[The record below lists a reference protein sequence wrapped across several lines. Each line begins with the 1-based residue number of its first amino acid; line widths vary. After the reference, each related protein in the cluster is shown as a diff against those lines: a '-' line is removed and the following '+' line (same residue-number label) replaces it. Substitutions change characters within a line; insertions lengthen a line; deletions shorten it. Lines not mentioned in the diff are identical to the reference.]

1 MTLSPA
7 YNNDSREPQMTS
19 KTSTPRRAAAAA
31 FIGTTIEFYD
41 YYIYAFAAALVL
53 GQLFFPS
60 ENPMLS
66 TMAAFGS
73 FAVGFIARPFAG
85 MVFGHLGDRLGRK
98 KMLLVTIVLMG
109 VATSCIGLLPTYAQA
124 GIWAPIGLVLLRLL
138 QGISVGGEWG
148 GAVLMASEH
157 APKGRKVFFASFAQ
171 WGSPAGLLLALI
183 AFRLITEMEQE
194 ALMSWGWRIPF
205 LMSGVLM
212 IVGLVIRFGVPES
225 PEFTE
230 VKENDQTS
238 DNPVREVLRTG
249 WKQILFAALAVTI
262 GSGGFFF
269 TNTFMITYVTQYQG
283 IAKTTILDCLFV
295 VTILQFLSQPCSALL
310 AERLGEGRFLK
321 WVASLCIVVPYPMFL
336 LVQTGNLLYMTAG
349 IALAVILLAALYA
362 VIAGYMAEAFPAR
375 VRYSGISIAYQL
387 GSGLTGGLT
396 PMIGTFIAAQF
407 AGQWVPL
414 ALFFSVLALMS
425 LAGVLGLAHL
435 RSVNATPALLST
447 TQGVA

>member
-1 MTLSPA
+1 MTHTPS
-7 YNNDSREPQMTS
+7 S
-19 KTSTPRRAAAAA
+19 PRRAAAAA

-41 YYIYAFAAALVL
+41 FYIYAFAAALVL

-98 KMLLVTIVLMG
+98 KMLLLTIVLMG
-109 VATSCIGLLPTYAQA
+109 VATTCIGLLPTYAQA
-124 GIWAPIGLVLLRLL
+124 GIWAPIGLVFLRLL

-183 AFRLITEMEQE
+183 AFRCISSMEQD

-212 IVGLVIRFGVPES
+212 MVGLAIRFGVPES
-225 PEFTE
+225 PEFAE
-230 VKENDQTS
+230 VKDSGQTVA
-238 DNPVREVLRTG
+238 NPVLEVIRKD
-249 WKQILFAALAVTI
+249 WRSIVFAALAVTI

-269 TNTFMITYVTQYQG
+269 HAFFI
-283 IAKTTILDCLFV
+283 
-295 VTILQFLSQPCSALL
+295 
-310 AERLGEGRFLK
+310 ERKGWR
-321 WVASLCIVVPYPMFL
+321 
-336 LVQTGNLLYMTAG
+336 
-349 IALAVILLAALYA
+349 
-362 VIAGYMAEAFPAR
+362 
-375 VRYSGISIAYQL
+375 
-387 GSGLTGGLT
+387 
-396 PMIGTFIAAQF
+396 
-407 AGQWVPL
+407 
-414 ALFFSVLALMS
+414 
-425 LAGVLGLAHL
+425 
-435 RSVNATPALLST
+435 
-447 TQGVA
+447 

>member
-1 MTLSPA
+1 
-7 YNNDSREPQMTS
+7 MTS
-19 KTSTPRRAAAAA
+19 TTSTPRRAAAAA

-41 YYIYAFAAALVL
+41 FYIYAFAAALVL
-53 GQLFFPS
+53 GPLFFPS

-98 KMLLVTIVLMG
+98 KMLLVTILLMG
-109 VATSCIGLLPTYAQA
+109 IATTCIGLLPTYSQA
-124 GIWAPIGLVLLRLL
+124 GVWAPIGLIFLRLL

-183 AFRLITEMEQE
+183 AFRCISEMEQE
-194 ALMSWGWRIPF
+194 SLMSWGWRIPF

-225 PEFTE
+225 PEFTK
-230 VKENDQTS
+230 VKDSDQTS
-238 DNPVREVLRTG
+238 KNPVSEVIRTG
-249 WKQILFAALAVTI
+249 WRQILFAALAVTI

-321 WVASLCIVVPYPMFL
+321 WVASLCILVPYPMFM
-336 LVQTGNLLYMTAG
+336 LVQTGNLFYMTAG

-362 VIAGYMAEAFPAR
+362 VIAGYMAEAFPTR

-396 PMIGTFIAAQF
+396 PLLGTFLAGYF
-407 AGQWVPL
+407 AGQWWPL
-414 ALFFSVLALMS
+414 AVFFSVLAFMS
-425 LAGVLGLAHL
+425 LTGVIGLSRL
-435 RSVNATPALLST
+435 RSQNAKSYVLAPS
-447 TQGVA
+447 QGVIS

>member
-1 MTLSPA
+1 
-7 YNNDSREPQMTS
+7 MTS
-19 KTSTPRRAAAAA
+19 TTSSPRRAAAAA

-41 YYIYAFAAALVL
+41 FYIYAFAAALVL

-109 VATSCIGLLPTYAQA
+109 VATTCIGLLPTYAQA
-124 GIWAPIGLVLLRLL
+124 GIWAPIGLVVLRLL

-183 AFRLITEMEQE
+183 AFRCISEMEQD

-212 IVGLVIRFGVPES
+212 MVGLAIRFGVPES
-225 PEFTE
+225 PEFAA
-230 VKENDQTS
+230 VQDSGQTAE
-238 DNPVREVLRTG
+238 NPVLEVIRKD
-249 WKQILFAALAVTI
+249 WKSILFAALAVTI

-295 VTILQFLSQPCSALL
+295 VTVLQFLSQPCSALL

-321 WVASLCIVVPYPMFL
+321 WVASLCILVPYPMFL
-336 LVQTGNLLYMTAG
+336 LVQTGNLFYMTAG
-349 IALAVILLAALYA
+349 IALAVLLLAALYA
-362 VIAGYMAEAFPAR
+362 VIAGYMAEAFQAR

-387 GSGLTGGLT
+387 GSGVSGGLT
-396 PMIGTFIAAQF
+396 PLIGTFLAGHF
-407 AGQWVPL
+407 AGQWWPL
-414 ALFFSVLALMS
+414 AVFFSGLALMS
-425 LAGVLGLAHL
+425 LIGVLGLAYL
-435 RSVNATPALLST
+435 RGVNAKPVGLPLS
-447 TQGVA
+447 QGVVK

>member
-1 MTLSPA
+1 
-7 YNNDSREPQMTS
+7 MTS
-19 KTSTPRRAAAAA
+19 TTSSPRRAAAAA

-41 YYIYAFAAALVL
+41 FYIYAFAAALVL

-109 VATSCIGLLPTYAQA
+109 VATTCIGLLPTYAQA
-124 GIWAPIGLVLLRLL
+124 GIWAPIGLVVLRLL

-183 AFRLITEMEQE
+183 AFRCISEMEQD

-212 IVGLVIRFGVPES
+212 MVGLAIRFGVPES
-225 PEFTE
+225 PEFAE
-230 VKENDQTS
+230 VQDSGQTAE
-238 DNPVREVLRTG
+238 NPVLEVIRKD
-249 WKQILFAALAVTI
+249 WKSILFAALAVTI

-295 VTILQFLSQPCSALL
+295 VTVLQFLSQPCSALL

-321 WVASLCIVVPYPMFL
+321 WVASLCILVPYPMFL
-336 LVQTGNLLYMTAG
+336 LVQTGNLFYMTAG
-349 IALAVILLAALYA
+349 IALAVLLLAALYA
-362 VIAGYMAEAFPAR
+362 VIAGYMAEAFQAR

-387 GSGLTGGLT
+387 GSGVSGGLT
-396 PMIGTFIAAQF
+396 PLIGTFLAGHF
-407 AGQWVPL
+407 AGQWWPL
-414 ALFFSVLALMS
+414 AVFFSGLALMS
-425 LAGVLGLAHL
+425 LIGVLGLAYF
-435 RSVNATPALLST
+435 RGVNAKPVGLPLS
-447 TQGVA
+447 QGVV

>member
-1 MTLSPA
+1 
-7 YNNDSREPQMTS
+7 MTS
-19 KTSTPRRAAAAA
+19 TTSTPRRAAAAA

-41 YYIYAFAAALVL
+41 FYIYAFAAALVL

-85 MVFGHLGDRLGRK
+85 MVFGHLGDRIGRK
-98 KMLLVTIVLMG
+98 KMLLMTIVLMG
-109 VATSCIGLLPTYAQA
+109 VATTCIGLLPTYAQA
-124 GIWAPIGLVLLRLL
+124 GIWAPIGLVVLRLL

-183 AFRLITEMEQE
+183 AFRCISEMEQD

-205 LMSGVLM
+205 LMSGLLM
-212 IVGLVIRFGVPES
+212 IVGLAIRFGVPES

-230 VKENDQTS
+230 VKNNDQTS
-238 DNPVREVLRTG
+238 DNPVLEVIRDSWRT
-249 WKQILFAALAVTI
+249 IVFAALAVTI

-321 WVASLCIVVPYPMFL
+321 WVATLCILTPYPMFL
-336 LVQTGNLLYMTAG
+336 LVQTGNLIYMTAG
-349 IALAVILLAALYA
+349 ITLAVILLAALYA
-362 VIAGYMAEAFPAR
+362 VIAGYMAEAFAAR

-387 GSGLTGGLT
+387 GSGLSGGLT
-396 PMIGTFIAAQF
+396 PILGTYLAGHFS
-407 AGQWVPL
+407 GQWWPL
-414 ALFFSVLALMS
+414 AVFFSVLALMS
-425 LAGVLGLAHL
+425 LTGVMGLAHL
-435 RSVNATPALLST
+435 RAANRAPVALAPA
-447 TQGVA
+447 QGVVS

>member
-1 MTLSPA
+1 MKST
-7 YNNDSREPQMTS
+7 
-19 KTSTPRRAAAAA
+19 TSTPRRAAAAA

-41 YYIYAFAAALVL
+41 FYIYAFAAALVL

-85 MVFGHLGDRLGRK
+85 MVFGHLGDRIGRK

-109 VATSCIGLLPTYAQA
+109 VATTCIGLLPTYAQA
-124 GIWAPIGLVLLRLL
+124 GIWAPIGLVVLRLL

-183 AFRLITEMEQE
+183 AFRCISEMEQD

-205 LMSGVLM
+205 LMSGLLM
-212 IVGLVIRFGVPES
+212 IVGLAIRFGVPES
-225 PEFTE
+225 PEFAK
-230 VKENDQTS
+230 VKENDQTLA
-238 DNPVREVLRTG
+238 NPVLEVITKS
-249 WKQILFAALAVTI
+249 WKTIIFAALAVTI

-283 IAKTTILDCLFV
+283 IAKTTILNCLFL

-321 WVASLCIVVPYPMFL
+321 WVAALCIVVPYPMFL
-336 LVQTGNLLYMTAG
+336 LVQTGNLFYMTAG
-349 IALAVILLAALYA
+349 ITLAVVLLAALYA
-362 VIAGYMAEAFPAR
+362 VIAGYMAEAFEAR

-396 PMIGTFIAAQF
+396 PMVGTFLAGYF
-407 AGQWVPL
+407 AGEWWPL
-414 ALFFSVLALMS
+414 AAFFSTLALMS
-425 LAGVLGLAHL
+425 LIGVIGLAHL
-435 RSVNATPALLST
+435 RAVNRAPVALSQL
-447 TQGVA
+447 QGAVS